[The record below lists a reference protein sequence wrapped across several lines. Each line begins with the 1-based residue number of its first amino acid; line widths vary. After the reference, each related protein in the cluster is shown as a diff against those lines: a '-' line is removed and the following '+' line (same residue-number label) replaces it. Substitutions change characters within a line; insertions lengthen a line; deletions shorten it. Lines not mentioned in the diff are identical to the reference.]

1 MLDDS
6 LGHQSPHHDALR
18 SGQFLRGSGM
28 QLAMS
33 IKRPFQFSKV
43 LLLLCMALGLL
54 GHAHATKYS
63 DILLDIVQNCITQDS
78 ANYCQKCRAP
88 LAESIC
94 ESEKSCRKTTQVWS
108 STEKFVAIRDIKM
121 CGCPADFVHGLVLP
135 KQIITGVED
144 PLRPDAIWPYAW
156 DIASTRIEPESIAL
170 VINPQNFRSQNQMH
184 IHLVR
189 LKPQARTALAKL
201 SNHPIEDLN
210 QVWKTASQL
219 AKEQQLDDFGVIVFR
234 STSGVFNV
242 VVTAYSPEG
251 VFTQY
256 VCDGS

>member
-1 MLDDS
+1 
-6 LGHQSPHHDALR
+6 
-18 SGQFLRGSGM
+18 M

>member
-1 MLDDS
+1 MLYDKKPIFKGTGMR
-6 LGHQSPHHDALR
+6 LAL
-18 SGQFLRGSGM
+18 
-28 QLAMS
+28 S
-33 IKRPFQFSKV
+33 IKRMFQFSQA
-43 LLLLCMALGLL
+43 LLLVYMTLGLW
-54 GHAHATKYS
+54 GNAHATKYS
-63 DILLDIVQNCITQDS
+63 DILLDIVQNCITQDA

-88 LAESIC
+88 IAESVC
-94 ESEKSCRKTTQVWS
+94 EAEKSCRKTTQVWS
-108 STEKFVAIRDIKM
+108 NNEKFVAIRDIKM
-121 CGCPADFVHGLVLP
+121 CGCPSDFVHGLVLP

-156 DIASTRIEPESIAL
+156 DIATTRIEPESIAL

-210 QVWKTASQL
+210 QVWKVASQS
-219 AKEQQLDDFGVIVFR
+219 AKEQQMEDYGVIVFR
-234 STSGVFNV
+234 STTGAFNV
-242 VVTAYSPEG
+242 VVTANSPEG

-256 VCDGS
+256 ACDGS